1 MSHPCFVDSVGLLG
15 FGWPVDTVVP
25 VDIAV
30 VAEVDMTVG
39 IVDTV
44 VDVVGIGVALVV
56 NNGLLSVWR

>member
-1 MSHPCFVDSVGLLG
+1 MGLLG

-30 VAEVDMTVG
+30 VAEVDMTAG